1 MRVEIN
7 YPHKLARASATRNYA
22 WTFELLKH
30 SNAEHAEIILDA
42 LSNAFIKKCNTA
54 QKRDSLDEILHQIIE
69 LAYSDICHEFELR
82 QIDTS
87 NVKNDYFFSIA
98 FAKVNHLGDIDIL
111 TAGPSLVTI
120 NREMHIFD
128 TRYQD
133 TARRLVN
140 CELDIDDAIVELR
153 RLSNTSPEVGGF
165 AVGVLDQFD
174 TKLHSFEFNDC
185 NDEVQLF
192 SFANIIDEQDIKGG
206 HVGYVRITPY

>member
-22 WTFELLKH
+22 WTFELLKY
-30 SNAEHAEIILDA
+30 SNAEHAEMILDA

-69 LAYSDICHEFELR
+69 LAYADICHEFELR
-82 QIDTS
+82 QIDVS

-98 FAKVNHLGDIDIL
+98 FAKASHLGEIDIL

-140 CELDIDDAIVELR
+140 KDFDIDDAIVELR
-153 RLSNTSPEVGGF
+153 RLSNASSEVGGF

-174 TKLHSFEFNDC
+174 TKLQSFEFNDC

>member
-22 WTFELLKH
+22 WTFELLKY
-30 SNAEHAEIILDA
+30 SNAEHSAIVLDA

-54 QKRDSLDEILHQIIE
+54 QKRDLIDETLSSIIE
-69 LAYSDICHEFELR
+69 LAYADICHEFELR
-82 QIDTS
+82 QIDTT
-87 NVKNDYFFSIA
+87 NVRNDYFFSIA

-120 NREMHIFD
+120 NREMHVFD

-140 CELDIDDAIVELR
+140 KDFDIDDCIAELR
-153 RLSNTSPEVGGF
+153 RLSNNNPSVGGF
-165 AVGVLDQFD
+165 SVATFGACDA
-174 TKLHSFEFNDC
+174 KLHSFEFNERD
-185 NDEVQLF
+185 DEVQLF

-206 HVGYVRITPY
+206 HVGYVRIIPY

>member
-22 WTFELLKH
+22 WAFELLKY
-30 SNAEHAEIILDA
+30 SNAEHAEIVLDA

-54 QKRDSLDEILHQIIE
+54 QKRDSIDETLSSIVE

-82 QIDTS
+82 QIDTT
-87 NVKNDYFFSIA
+87 NVRDDYFFSIA
-98 FAKVNHLGDIDIL
+98 FAKVNHLGEIDIL
-111 TAGPSLVTI
+111 TAGPSLATV
-120 NREMHIFD
+120 NREMHVFD

-140 CELDIDDAIVELR
+140 KDFDIDDCITELR
-153 RLSNTSPEVGGF
+153 RLSNTSTEVGGF
-165 AVGVLDQFD
+165 AVGVLDKFD
-174 TKLHSFEFNDC
+174 TKLHSFEFNDR

-206 HVGYVRITPY
+206 HVGYVRIIPY

>member
-22 WTFELLKH
+22 WTFELLKY
-30 SNAEHAEIILDA
+30 SNVEHAEIILDA

-54 QKRDSLDEILHQIIE
+54 QKRDSIDDTLSQIIK

-140 CELDIDDAIVELR
+140 KDFDTDDVVVALR

-165 AVGVLDQFD
+165 AVGVLDKFD
-174 TKLHSFEFNDC
+174 TKLHSFEFNER

-206 HVGYVRITPY
+206 HVGYVRIIPY

>member
-1 MRVEIN
+1 MKVEIN
-7 YPHKLARASATRNYA
+7 YPHRLARASATRNYA
-22 WTFELLKH
+22 WTFELLKY
-30 SNAEHAEIILDA
+30 SNVEHVEIILDA

-82 QIDTS
+82 QIDTT
-87 NVKNDYFFSIA
+87 NVVDDYFFTIA
-98 FAKVNHLGDIDIL
+98 FAKVNHLGEIDIL
-111 TAGPSLVTI
+111 TAGPSLVTV

-140 CELDIDDAIVELR
+140 CELDIDDVVAELKK
-153 RLSNTSPEVGGF
+153 LSNSPEVGGF

-206 HVGYVRITPY
+206 RVGYVRIIPY

>member
-22 WTFELLKH
+22 WTFELLKY
-30 SNAEHAEIILDA
+30 SNTEHAEIVLDA
-42 LSNAFIKKCNTA
+42 LSNAFIKKCNIA
-54 QKRDSLDEILHQIIE
+54 QKRDSLDDTLQSIIK

-82 QIDTS
+82 QIDAS
-87 NVKNDYFFSIA
+87 NVVDDYFFTIA
-98 FAKVNHLGDIDIL
+98 FAKVNHLGEIDIL

-140 CELDIDDAIVELR
+140 CELDIDDVVAELKK
-153 RLSNTSPEVGGF
+153 LSNSPEVGEF
-165 AVGVLDQFD
+165 AVGVFDQFD
-174 TKLHSFEFNDC
+174 TKLHSFEFNER

-206 HVGYVRITPY
+206 HVGYVRIIPY

>member
-22 WTFELLKH
+22 WTFELLKY
-30 SNAEHAEIILDA
+30 SNAEHSEIVLDA

-54 QKRDSLDEILHQIIE
+54 QKRDSLDDTLQSIIK

-98 FAKVNHLGDIDIL
+98 FAKVNHSGEIDIL

-140 CELDIDDAIVELR
+140 KDFDIDDAIVELR
-153 RLSNTSPEVGGF
+153 RLSNASPEVGGF

-174 TKLHSFEFNDC
+174 TKLHSFEFNER

>member
-7 YPHKLARASATRNYA
+7 YPHALARASATRNYA
-22 WTFELLKH
+22 WTFELLKY
-30 SNAEHAEIILDA
+30 SNAEHVEIVLDA

-54 QKRDSLDEILHQIIE
+54 QKRDSLDDTLQSIIK

-98 FAKVNHLGDIDIL
+98 FAKVNHLGEIDIL

-140 CELDIDDAIVELR
+140 KDFDTDDVVVALR
-153 RLSNTSPEVGGF
+153 RLSNASTEVGGF
-165 AVGVLDQFD
+165 AVGMLDKFD
-174 TKLHSFEFNDC
+174 TKLHSFEFNER

-206 HVGYVRITPY
+206 HVGYVRIIPY

>member
-22 WTFELLKH
+22 WTFELLKY

-54 QKRDSLDEILHQIIE
+54 QKRDSLDETLHQIIE
-69 LAYSDICHEFELR
+69 LAYADICHEFELR
-82 QIDTS
+82 QIDAS

-98 FAKVNHLGDIDIL
+98 FAKVSHLGEIDIL
-111 TAGPSLVTI
+111 SAGPSLVTI

-140 CELDIDDAIVELR
+140 CELDIDDVVAELKK
-153 RLSNTSPEVGGF
+153 LSNSPEVGGF

-185 NDEVQLF
+185 NDEAQLF

>member
-1 MRVEIN
+1 MKVEIN

-22 WTFELLKH
+22 WAFELLKY
-30 SNAEHAEIILDA
+30 SNAEHAEIVLDA
-42 LSNAFIKKCNTA
+42 LSNAFIKNCNTA
-54 QKRDSLDEILHQIIE
+54 QKRDSIDETLSSIIE

-98 FAKVNHLGDIDIL
+98 FAKVNHLGEIDIL
-111 TAGPSLVTI
+111 TAGPSLATV

-140 CELDIDDAIVELR
+140 KDFDIDDCIMELR
-153 RLSNTSPEVGGF
+153 RLSNTSTEVGGF
-165 AVGVLDQFD
+165 AVGVFDQFN

-206 HVGYVRITPY
+206 HVGYVRIIPY

>member
-22 WTFELLKH
+22 WTFELLKY
-30 SNAEHAEIILDA
+30 SNTEHAEIILDA
-42 LSNAFIKKCNTA
+42 LSNTFIKKCNTA
-54 QKRDSLDEILHQIIE
+54 QKRDSLDETLNQIIE
-69 LAYSDICHEFELR
+69 VAYSDICHEFELR
-82 QIDTS
+82 QIDTA
-87 NVKNDYFFSIA
+87 NVRNDYFFTIA
-98 FAKVNHLGDIDIL
+98 FAKVNHLGEIDIL

-140 CELDIDDAIVELR
+140 KDFDIDDCIVELR
-153 RLSNTSPEVGGF
+153 RLSNTSTEAGGF

-174 TKLHSFEFNDC
+174 TKLHSFEFNER

>member
-22 WTFELLKH
+22 CTFELLKY

-42 LSNAFIKKCNTA
+42 LSSAFIKKCNTA

-82 QIDTS
+82 QIDAS

-98 FAKVNHLGDIDIL
+98 FAKVNHLGEIDIL
-111 TAGPSLVTI
+111 TVGPSLVTI

>member
-22 WTFELLKH
+22 WTFELLKY
-30 SNAEHAEIILDA
+30 SNAEHAEIVLDA

-98 FAKVNHLGDIDIL
+98 FAKVNHLGEIDIL
-111 TAGPSLVTI
+111 TAGPSSVTI

-140 CELDIDDAIVELR
+140 CELDIDDAVAELKK
-153 RLSNTSPEVGGF
+153 LSNTSPEVGGF

-206 HVGYVRITPY
+206 HVGYVRIIPY

>member
-30 SNAEHAEIILDA
+30 SNTEHSEIILDA

-54 QKRDSLDEILHQIIE
+54 QKRDSLDDTLQSIIK
-69 LAYSDICHEFELR
+69 LAYSDICHEFALR
-82 QIDTS
+82 QIDAS

-140 CELDIDDAIVELR
+140 KDFDTGDVVVALR

-165 AVGVLDQFD
+165 AVGVFDQFD
-174 TKLHSFEFNDC
+174 TKLHSFEFNER

-206 HVGYVRITPY
+206 HVGYVRIIPY

>member
-22 WTFELLKH
+22 WAFELLKY
-30 SNAEHAEIILDA
+30 SNAEHAEIVLDA
-42 LSNAFIKKCNTA
+42 LSSAFIRKCNTA

-98 FAKVNHLGDIDIL
+98 FAKVNHLGEIDIL
-111 TAGPSLVTI
+111 TAGPSLATV

-140 CELDIDDAIVELR
+140 CELDIDDVVAELKK
-153 RLSNTSPEVGGF
+153 LSNSPEVGGF

-206 HVGYVRITPY
+206 HVGYVRIIPY

>member
-22 WTFELLKH
+22 WTFELLKY
-30 SNAEHAEIILDA
+30 SNAEHAEIVLDA

-98 FAKVNHLGDIDIL
+98 FSKVNHLGEIDIL

-120 NREMHIFD
+120 NREMHVFD

-133 TARRLVN
+133 TSRRLVN
-140 CELDIDDAIVELR
+140 CELDIDDVVAELKK
-153 RLSNTSPEVGGF
+153 LSNSPEVGGF

-192 SFANIIDEQDIKGG
+192 SFANIIDDQDIKGG
-206 HVGYVRITPY
+206 HVGYVRIIPY

>member
-22 WTFELLKH
+22 WTFELLKY
-30 SNAEHAEIILDA
+30 SNADHAEIVLDA

-98 FAKVNHLGDIDIL
+98 FAKVNHLGEIDIL
-111 TAGPSLVTI
+111 TAGPSLATV

-140 CELDIDDAIVELR
+140 CEFDIDDALIELR
-153 RLSNTSPEVGGF
+153 RLSNNSPEVGGF
-165 AVGVLDQFD
+165 AVGVFGKFD
-174 TKLHSFEFNDC
+174 TKLHSFEFNER

-206 HVGYVRITPY
+206 RVGYVRIIPY

>member
-1 MRVEIN
+1 MKVEIN
-7 YPHKLARASATRNYA
+7 YPHKLARASATRSYA
-22 WTFELLKH
+22 WTFELLKY
-30 SNAEHAEIILDA
+30 SNVEHAEIVLDA
-42 LSNAFIKKCNTA
+42 LNNAFIRKCNIA
-54 QKRDSLDEILHQIIE
+54 SKHESLDETLSLIIK
-69 LAYSDICHEFELR
+69 LAYANICHEFELR
-82 QIDTS
+82 QIDVS

-98 FAKVNHLGDIDIL
+98 FAKVNHLGEIDIL

-140 CELDIDDAIVELR
+140 CDFDIDDAIVELR
-153 RLSNTSPEVGGF
+153 RLSNNSPEVGGF

>member
-7 YPHKLARASATRNYA
+7 YPHKLARASATRDYA
-22 WTFELLKH
+22 WTFELLKY
-30 SNAEHAEIILDA
+30 SKPEHEEIILNA
-42 LSNAFIKKCNTA
+42 LNDAFIRKCNTA
-54 QKRDSLDEILHQIIE
+54 QKRDLIDETLSSIIE
-69 LAYSDICHEFELR
+69 LAYADICHEFELR
-82 QIDTS
+82 QIDAS

-98 FAKVNHLGDIDIL
+98 FAKVSHLGEIDIL

-140 CELDIDDAIVELR
+140 CELDIDDVVAELKK
-153 RLSNTSPEVGGF
+153 LSNSPEVGGF

-192 SFANIIDEQDIKGG
+192 SFASIIDDQDIKGG
-206 HVGYVRITPY
+206 HVGYVRIIPY

>member
-22 WTFELLKH
+22 WTFELLKY
-30 SNAEHAEIILDA
+30 SNVEHAEIILDA
-42 LSNAFIKKCNTA
+42 LSNAFVKKCNTA
-54 QKRDSLDEILHQIIE
+54 QKRDSIDDVLSSIIE
-69 LAYSDICHEFELR
+69 LAYSDICYEFELR

-98 FAKVNHLGDIDIL
+98 FAKVNHLGEIDIL

-120 NREMHIFD
+120 NREMHVFD

-140 CELDIDDAIVELR
+140 KDFDIDDAIVELR
-153 RLSNTSPEVGGF
+153 RLSNNSSEVGGF
-165 AVGVLDQFD
+165 SVGVFDKFD
-174 TKLHSFEFNDC
+174 TKLHSFEFNER

-206 HVGYVRITPY
+206 HVGYVRIIPY

>member
-22 WTFELLKH
+22 WTFELLKY

>member
-22 WTFELLKH
+22 WTFELLKY
-30 SNAEHAEIILDA
+30 SNTEHAEIILDA

-54 QKRDSLDEILHQIIE
+54 QKRDSLDGVLSSIIE

-82 QIDTS
+82 QIDAS

-98 FAKVNHLGDIDIL
+98 FAKVNHLGEIDIL

-140 CELDIDDAIVELR
+140 CELDIDDVVAELKK
-153 RLSNTSPEVGGF
+153 LSNSPEVGGF

-174 TKLHSFEFNDC
+174 TKLHSFEFNER

-206 HVGYVRITPY
+206 HVGYVRIMPY

>member
-1 MRVEIN
+1 MKVEIN

-22 WTFELLKH
+22 WTFELLKY
-30 SNAEHAEIILDA
+30 SNAEHAEIVLDA

-54 QKRDSLDEILHQIIE
+54 QKRDLIDETLSSIIE
-69 LAYSDICHEFELR
+69 LAYADICHEFELR
-82 QIDTS
+82 QIDAS

-98 FAKVNHLGDIDIL
+98 FAKVNHLGEIDIL

-140 CELDIDDAIVELR
+140 KDFDIDDAIVELR
-153 RLSNTSPEVGGF
+153 RLSNTSTEAGGF
-165 AVGVLDQFD
+165 AVGVLDKFD
-174 TKLHSFEFNDC
+174 TKLHSFEFNER

-206 HVGYVRITPY
+206 HVGYVRIIPY

>member
-22 WTFELLKH
+22 WTFELLKY
-30 SNAEHAEIILDA
+30 SNTEHAEIILDA

-54 QKRDSLDEILHQIIE
+54 QKRDSLDETLNQIIE

-82 QIDTS
+82 QIDAS

-98 FAKVNHLGDIDIL
+98 FAKVNHLGEIDIL

-140 CELDIDDAIVELR
+140 CELDIDDIVAELKK
-153 RLSNTSPEVGGF
+153 LSNSPEVGGF

-174 TKLHSFEFNDC
+174 TKLHSFEFNER

-206 HVGYVRITPY
+206 HVGYVRIMPY

>member
-22 WTFELLKH
+22 WTFELLKYSNTEH
-30 SNAEHAEIILDA
+30 SEIVLDA

-54 QKRDSLDEILHQIIE
+54 QKRNSLDDVLSSIIK

-82 QIDTS
+82 QIDAS
-87 NVKNDYFFSIA
+87 NIKNDYFFSIA
-98 FAKVNHLGDIDIL
+98 FAKVNHLGEIDIL

-140 CELDIDDAIVELR
+140 KDFDIDDCIVELR
-153 RLSNTSPEVGGF
+153 RLSNASTEVGGF
-165 AVGVLDQFD
+165 AVGSFGSFN
-174 TKLHSFEFNDC
+174 TKLHSFEFNER

-206 HVGYVRITPY
+206 HVGYVRIIPY

>member
-22 WTFELLKH
+22 WTFELLKY
-30 SNAEHAEIILDA
+30 SNTEHAEIILDA

-54 QKRDSLDEILHQIIE
+54 QKRDSLDETLSAIIK
-69 LAYSDICHEFELR
+69 LAYANICHEFELR
-82 QIDTS
+82 QIDAS

-98 FAKVNHLGDIDIL
+98 FAKVNHLGEIDIL

-140 CELDIDDAIVELR
+140 KDFDTDDVVVALR
-153 RLSNTSPEVGGF
+153 RLSNASTEVGGF
-165 AVGVLDQFD
+165 AVGMLDQFD

-206 HVGYVRITPY
+206 HVGYVRIIPY

>member
-22 WTFELLKH
+22 WTFELLKY
-30 SNAEHAEIILDA
+30 SNTEHAEIILDA

-54 QKRDSLDEILHQIIE
+54 QKRDSLDETLNQIIE

-82 QIDTS
+82 QIDAS

-98 FAKVNHLGDIDIL
+98 FAKVNHLGEIDIL

-140 CELDIDDAIVELR
+140 CELDIDDVVAELKK
-153 RLSNTSPEVGGF
+153 LSNSPEVGGF

-174 TKLHSFEFNDC
+174 TKLHSFEFNER
-185 NDEVQLF
+185 NDAVQLF

-206 HVGYVRITPY
+206 HVGYVRIMPY

>member
-22 WTFELLKH
+22 WTFELLKY
-30 SNAEHAEIILDA
+30 SNAEHSEIVLDA

-54 QKRDSLDEILHQIIE
+54 QKRASLDEILHQIIE

-98 FAKVNHLGDIDIL
+98 FAKVNHLGEIDIL
-111 TAGPSLVTI
+111 TAGPSLATI

-140 CELDIDDAIVELR
+140 KDFDIDDCIVELR
-153 RLSNTSPEVGGF
+153 RLSNNSQEVGGF
-165 AVGVLDQFD
+165 AVGVFDQFD
-174 TKLHSFEFNDC
+174 AKLHSFEFNER

-206 HVGYVRITPY
+206 HVGYVRIIPY

>member
-22 WTFELLKH
+22 WTFELLKY

-98 FAKVNHLGDIDIL
+98 FAKVSHLGEIDIL

-140 CELDIDDAIVELR
+140 KDFDTDDVVVALR
-153 RLSNTSPEVGGF
+153 RLSNNNPSVGGF
-165 AVGVLDQFD
+165 SVATFGTCDA
-174 TKLHSFEFNDC
+174 KLHSFEFNERD
-185 NDEVQLF
+185 DEVQLF

>member
-22 WTFELLKH
+22 WTFELLKY
-30 SNAEHAEIILDA
+30 SNTEHAEIILDA

-54 QKRDSLDEILHQIIE
+54 QKRDSLDETLNQIIK
-69 LAYSDICHEFELR
+69 LAYADICHEFELR

-87 NVKNDYFFSIA
+87 NVKDDYFFSIA
-98 FAKVNHLGDIDIL
+98 FAKVSHLGEIDIL
-111 TAGPSLVTI
+111 TVGPSLVTI

-140 CELDIDDAIVELR
+140 CELDTDDVVAELKK
-153 RLSNTSPEVGGF
+153 LSNSPEVGGF

-174 TKLHSFEFNDC
+174 TKLHSFEFNER

>member
-22 WTFELLKH
+22 WTFELLKY
-30 SNAEHAEIILDA
+30 SNAEHAEIVLNA
-42 LSNAFIKKCNTA
+42 LNDVFIKKCNTA
-54 QKRDSLDEILHQIIE
+54 QKRDSLDDTLQSIIK

-98 FAKVNHLGDIDIL
+98 FAKVSHLGEIDIL
-111 TAGPSLVTI
+111 AAGPSLVTI

-140 CELDIDDAIVELR
+140 KDFDIDDAIVELR

-174 TKLHSFEFNDC
+174 TKLHSFEFNER

>member
-22 WTFELLKH
+22 WTFELLKY
-30 SNAEHAEIILDA
+30 SNAEHAEIVLDA

-98 FAKVNHLGDIDIL
+98 FAKVSHLGEIDVL

-140 CELDIDDAIVELR
+140 KDFDIDDAIVELR

-174 TKLHSFEFNDC
+174 TKLHSFEFNER

-206 HVGYVRITPY
+206 HVGYVRIIPY

>member
-22 WTFELLKH
+22 WTFELLKY
-30 SNAEHAEIILDA
+30 SNAEHAEIVLDT

-54 QKRDSLDEILHQIIE
+54 QKRDSIDDTLSQIIK

-82 QIDTS
+82 QIDTT
-87 NVKNDYFFSIA
+87 NVRNDYFFSIA
-98 FAKVNHLGDIDIL
+98 FAKVNHLGEIDIL

-140 CELDIDDAIVELR
+140 CELDIDDVVAELKK
-153 RLSNTSPEVGGF
+153 LSNSPEVGGF

-174 TKLHSFEFNDC
+174 TKLHSFEFNER

-206 HVGYVRITPY
+206 HVGYVRIIPY

>member
-22 WTFELLKH
+22 WTFELLKY

-42 LSNAFIKKCNTA
+42 LSNVFIKKCNTA
-54 QKRDSLDEILHQIIE
+54 QKRDSLDEILHQIIK

-87 NVKNDYFFSIA
+87 NVKNGYFFSIA

-140 CELDIDDAIVELR
+140 CELGIDDVAAELKK
-153 RLSNTSPEVGGF
+153 LSNSPEVGGF

-206 HVGYVRITPY
+206 HVGYVRIIPY

>member
-1 MRVEIN
+1 MKVEIN
-7 YPHKLARASATRNYA
+7 YPHRLARASATRDYA
-22 WTFELLKH
+22 WAFELLKY
-30 SNAEHAEIILDA
+30 SNTEHAEIILDA

-54 QKRDSLDEILHQIIE
+54 QKRDSIDETLSSIVE

-87 NVKNDYFFSIA
+87 NVVDDYFFTIA
-98 FAKVNHLGDIDIL
+98 FAKVNHLGEIDIL
-111 TAGPSLVTI
+111 TAGPSLATV

-133 TARRLVN
+133 AARRLVN
-140 CELDIDDAIVELR
+140 KDFDIDDAIVELR

-174 TKLHSFEFNDC
+174 TKLHSFEFNERD
-185 NDEVQLF
+185 DEVQLF

>member
-22 WTFELLKH
+22 WTFELLKY
-30 SNAEHAEIILDA
+30 SNTEHAEMILDA

-54 QKRDSLDEILHQIIE
+54 QKRDSLDETLNQIIE

-82 QIDTS
+82 QIDAS

-98 FAKVNHLGDIDIL
+98 FAKVSHLGEIDIL

-120 NREMHIFD
+120 NREMHVFD

-153 RLSNTSPEVGGF
+153 RLSNNFPEVGGF